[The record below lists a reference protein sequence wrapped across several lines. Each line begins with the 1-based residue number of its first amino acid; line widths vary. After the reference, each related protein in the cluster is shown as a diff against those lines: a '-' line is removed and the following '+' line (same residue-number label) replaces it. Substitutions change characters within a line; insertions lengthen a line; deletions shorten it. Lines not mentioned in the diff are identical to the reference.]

1 LLVPVWLGITL
12 LAFGL
17 GRLAPGDP
25 ARLIAE
31 RQLDNQPTPAQIEQ
45 VRHEVGLDQPLPIQ
59 YVRWVWRALSGD
71 LGRSFKTGGLVLRE
85 LTDRFPA
92 TFQLA
97 VCGMLVGIAL
107 ALPLGIV
114 AAVRR
119 GSGVD
124 HISRLMAL
132 AGASLPSFW
141 LAFLLIILF
150 AVQLQLLP
158 VAGRDTARHFV
169 LPAFTLGFG
178 LAAPWYLPIC
188 AAIAAVAAGLRAA
201 TALRAGARRRPNRS
215 A

>member
-1 LLVPVWLGITL
+1 MTKYILRRLFLIVPVWLGITL

-31 RQLDNQPTPAQIEQ
+31 RQLDNQPTPEQIEQ

-59 YVRWVWRALSGD
+59 YVHWVLRALSGD
-71 LGRSFKTGGLVLRE
+71 LGRSFKTGGPVLRE

-92 TFQLA
+92 TLQLA
-97 VCGMLVGIAL
+97 VCGMLVGILL

-119 GSGVD
+119 GSGAD
-124 HISRLMAL
+124 HISRVVAL

-150 AVQLQLLP
+150 AVQLRLLP
-158 VAGRDTARHFV
+158 VAGRGT
-169 LPAFTLGFG
+169 
-178 LAAPWYLPIC
+178 
-188 AAIAAVAAGLRAA
+188 
-201 TALRAGARRRPNRS
+201 
-215 A
+215 